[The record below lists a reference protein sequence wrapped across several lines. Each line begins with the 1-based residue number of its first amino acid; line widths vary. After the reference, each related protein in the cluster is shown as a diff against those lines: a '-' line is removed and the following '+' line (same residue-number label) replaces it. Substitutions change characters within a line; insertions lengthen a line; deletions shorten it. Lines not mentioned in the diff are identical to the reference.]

1 MRRKILIFALFVLMS
16 LFLSACVQNN
26 TLDNYPLE
34 PDGPAPDPHDGVYVS
49 EYGSLIFNGD
59 DESITVQ
66 IGKELAQL
74 FQLEEG
80 EYDGSYVF
88 LSGNLPP
95 HGSFPVRY
103 DAAHELQIDLDNNG
117 TQYSKVFDI
126 GVASEDGKSGSVGLN
141 TVTYEKIPL
150 LFKDDNHFFTVLFE
164 KSK

>member
-74 FQLEEG
+74 FELEEG
-80 EYDGSYVF
+80 EYEGSYVF

-95 HGSFPVRY
+95 HGSFPIRY
-103 DAAHELQIDLDNNG
+103 DAAHEL
-117 TQYSKVFDI
+117 
-126 GVASEDGKSGSVGLN
+126 
-141 TVTYEKIPL
+141 
-150 LFKDDNHFFTVLFE
+150 
-164 KSK
+164 

>member
-49 EYGSLIFNGD
+49 EYGSLTFNGD

-74 FQLEEG
+74 FELEEG
-80 EYDGSYVF
+80 EYEGSYVF

-95 HGSFPVRY
+95 HGSFPIRY

-126 GVASEDGKSGSVGLN
+126 GIASEDGKSGSVGLN
-141 TVTYEKIPL
+141 TVSYEKIPL
-150 LFKDDNHFFTVLFE
+150 LFNDNNHFFTVLFE

>member
-59 DESITVQ
+59 NESITVQ
-66 IGKELAQL
+66 IGKELTQL
-74 FQLEEG
+74 FELEEG
-80 EYDGSYVF
+80 EYEGSYVF

-95 HGSFPVRY
+95 HGSFPIRY

-126 GVASEDGKSGSVGLN
+126 GVASEDGKSGTVGLN
-141 TVTYEKIPL
+141 TVSPERIPF
-150 LFKDDNHFFTVLFE
+150 LFNDEGVFLTVLFVKE
-164 KSK
+164 